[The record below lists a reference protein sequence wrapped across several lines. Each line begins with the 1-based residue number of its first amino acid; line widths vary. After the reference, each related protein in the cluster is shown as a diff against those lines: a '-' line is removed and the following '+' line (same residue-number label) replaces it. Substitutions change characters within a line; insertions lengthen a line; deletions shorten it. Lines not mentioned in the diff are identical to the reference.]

1 MRSVMRKS
9 SKTMKN
15 LSDIPFFYC
24 GEFACSGAKKEG
36 STEEDG
42 RGCCCQF
49 IFFGAMGNSPSSK
62 SPQQGSYGGN
72 DDNGMLACFGE
83 QAEMTARKI
92 RIMKILRTPQPRRKR
107 KTLQAKANDPH
118 ATAEYFISE
127 VTFRK
132 KKFGEIFDFY
142 SSDQNRLYMDKLRV
156 LVAHVE
162 LNADFDPVTLPTEHM
177 RVIIEKMGGTFD
189 AAVPSKSYI
198 KRDTFVESMFQAMN
212 LKSYDEKKFDR
223 IVVPLAIRGEHANDE
238 ETTLV
243 KQCIVHIW
251 DAFDW
256 NGDGRMNRDEFGAFA
271 IKAFGDGSEETCDDM
286 FMMVLKLESK
296 EEMHEHLGLRI
307 HDFISWL
314 WETLVDESTES
325 RWEILEQFIDLA
337 MEQPGANIR
346 KLASLLER
354 KKG

>member
-1 MRSVMRKS
+1 MHNVMGN
-9 SKTMKN
+9 TLMMKMPVH
-15 LSDIPFFYC
+15 LQ
-24 GEFACSGAKKEG
+24 GRKKEG
-36 STEEDG
+36 TKDG
-42 RGCCCQF
+42 RTRGAF
-49 IFFGAMGNSPSSK
+49 SLTFGAMGNSPPATPS
-62 SPQQGSYGGN
+62 QQRSHGGN
-72 DDNGMLACFGE
+72 NNDSSMLACFGE
-83 QAEMTARKI
+83 HAETTARKI
-92 RIMKILRTPQPRRKR
+92 RIMQILRTPQPRRKR

-142 SSDQNRLYMDKLRV
+142 SPDQKRLYMDKLRV

-189 AAVPSKSYI
+189 AVDPSKSYI

-223 IVVPLAIRGEHANDE
+223 IVVPLAIRGEHAEDE
-238 ETTLV
+238 DSAFV

-271 IKAFGDGSEETCDDM
+271 IKAFGDGNEDTCDDM

-296 EEMHEHLGLRI
+296 EAMHDHFGLRI
-307 HDFISWL
+307 HDFIAWL
-314 WETLVDESTES
+314 WETLSDETKEARREKRRERRIPYLKLYLYGVVYISYNPVHHCN
-325 RWEILEQFIDLA
+325 QQDLF
-337 MEQPGANIR
+337 
-346 KLASLLER
+346 
-354 KKG
+354 